1 MKIYDSYKDSGIEW
15 IGVIPE
21 NWNKTYLKYCM
32 NKIYGGGTPTT
43 SEETY
48 WSENEADIPWV
59 AISDISSC
67 DKELYLTKK
76 KITEEGRKSK
86 NLEIIPKGTLLLSI
100 FASLG
105 KTVRLGIDSTV
116 NQAILGLEPNEKLH
130 PKFLEFLLVDIERYI
145 SQFST
150 SSTQENLNLNKI
162 KNLFFYIPNS
172 IEEQTKIINYL
183 DHKTTQIDHL
193 IAKKEQFIQLLEEE
207 RVAVINQAVTKGLDP
222 NVAMNDSGVKWLG
235 EIPEHWEVKKLKQ
248 IFNSSKGLTITKE
261 NLESEGIPCV
271 NYGEIHSKFG
281 FEVDIDKH
289 QLKCVNPTY
298 LVSDYK
304 SLIQTGDFVFADT
317 SEDVSGAG
325 NFTYLKSNHEI
336 FAGYH
341 TIILRA
347 LVDIES
353 RYFAY
358 QFDSIPYRT
367 QIRQSVKGIKVFSIT
382 QGILKNTS
390 LWIPPLNEQKQIIDF
405 LDIETNRILS
415 LKNSAVKE
423 IELLKE
429 YKTALI
435 SEVVTGKVDVS
446 TGSTQVLETK
456 N

>member
-32 NKIYGGGTPTT
+32 SKIYGGGTPTT

-183 DHKTTQIDHL
+183 DQKTTQIDHL
-193 IAKKEQFIQLLEEE
+193 ISKKEQFIQLLEEE

-222 NVAMNDSGVKWLG
+222 NVSMKDSGIEWLG
-235 EIPEHWEVKKLKQ
+235 EIPEHWEVKKLRFIGNCQNGISAGAEYFGTGYPFVSYGDVYKNEILPISVNGLAQ
-248 IFNSSKGLTITKE
+248 SNEKEQLHYSIDEGDVLFTRTSETIEEIGISSICFQKIHKAVFAGFLIRFRPNEGTLNKNFSKYFFRSKIPRTFFVKE
-261 NLESEGIPCV
+261 MNLVTRASLSQELLKRLPILLPSIDEQKNI
-271 NYGEIHSKFG
+271 GEFLNKKTN
-281 FEVDIDKH
+281 DID
-289 QLKCVNPTY
+289 
-298 LVSDYK
+298 
-304 SLIQTGDFVFADT
+304 
-317 SEDVSGAG
+317 
-325 NFTYLKSNHEI
+325 
-336 FAGYH
+336 
-341 TIILRA
+341 
-347 LVDIES
+347 DIVGKT
-353 RYFAY
+353 R
-358 QFDSIPYRT
+358 
-367 QIRQSVKGIKVFSIT
+367 
-382 QGILKNTS
+382 
-390 LWIPPLNEQKQIIDF
+390 
-405 LDIETNRILS
+405 
-415 LKNSAVKE
+415 KE

-435 SEVVTGKVDVS
+435 SEVVTGKVDVRNEK
-446 TGSTQVLETK
+446 L

>member
-1 MKIYDSYKDSGIEW
+1 MKKYDSYKDSGIEW
-15 IGVIPE
+15 IGVVPE

-32 NKIYGGGTPTT
+32 SKIYGGGTPTT

-145 SQFST
+145 SKFSS

-172 IEEQTKIINYL
+172 IEEQTKIINFL
-183 DHKTTQIDHL
+183 DHKTNQIDHL
-193 IAKKEQFIQLLEEE
+193 ISKKEQFIQLLEEE

-222 NVAMNDSGVKWLG
+222 NVSMRDSGIEWLG
-235 EIPEHWEVKKLKQ
+235 EIPEHWEVKRIKHTTYVKGRIGWKGLRSDEFLEFSDSYVVTGTDFDNGNVKWDTCYQVPMDRYEDDPFIKLK
-248 IFNSSKGLTITKE
+248 NNDLLITKDGTIGKIAIVKDMPKIATLNSGVFLTRPQNNE
-261 NLESEGIPCV
+261 
-271 NYGEIHSKFG
+271 
-281 FEVDIDKH
+281 
-289 QLKCVNPTY
+289 Y
-298 LVSDYK
+298 LQEYMYWILYSDVFKTFYDYNK
-304 SLIQTGDFVFADT
+304 SGSTIQHLYQNVF
-317 SEDVSGAG
+317 
-325 NFTYLKSNHEI
+325 
-336 FAGYH
+336 
-341 TIILRA
+341 
-347 LVDIES
+347 
-353 RYFAY
+353 
-358 QFDSIPYRT
+358 
-367 QIRQSVKGIKVFSIT
+367 
-382 QGILKNTS
+382 
-390 LWIPPLNEQKQIIDF
+390 NEFKYT
-405 LDIETNRILS
+405 LPS
-415 LKNSAVKE
+415 LKEQTEIVKYLDKKKVEINQIKHKAQHE

-435 SEVVTGKVDVS
+435 SEVVTGKVDVRNEK
-446 TGSTQVLETK
+446 L